1 MYRKIEN
8 QHRLSHEVAARIK
21 TLIRGEKL
29 KPGDKLPN
37 EMELTRLFGVSR
49 QTVREAVKT
58 LVSQNISEIVRGRG
72 TFVSQTPGI
81 ASDPLGLEFINSGD
95 LHLSLI
101 EARLLLEPPVARL
114 AAEKAEAEDIER
126 IGEHVQEM
134 EDIVKRREVGMPIEL
149 EFHRSIAEAT
159 KNPVI
164 MRIVPVIMDSIVKT
178 YKDAPR
184 TLEDHKQA
192 LEEHRHIFNGIR
204 EKDPEAAFA
213 AMSRHLSNSYRRTLS
228 KRRKKAGQAG

>member
-1 MYRKIEN
+1 MYQRIEN
-8 QHRLSHEVAARIK
+8 QHRLSHEVATRIK
-21 TLIRGEKL
+21 ALIQDAKI

-49 QTVREAVKT
+49 PTVREAVKS
-58 LVSQNISEIVRGRG
+58 LVSQNIIEIVRGRG

-81 ASDPLGLEFINSGD
+81 ASDPLGLEFISSGD
-95 LHLSLI
+95 LHLALI

-126 IGEHVQEM
+126 IAVHVREM
-134 EDIVKRREVGMPIEL
+134 EEIVARREVGVTTEL

-184 TLEDHKQA
+184 TLEDHRQA
-192 LEEHRHIFNGIR
+192 LEEHRGIYEEIR
-204 EKDPEAAFA
+204 GKDPEAAFA
-213 AMSRHLSNSYRRTLS
+213 AMSRHLSNSYRRTL
-228 KRRKKAGQAG
+228 RRRRNRPAGKT

>member
-1 MYRKIEN
+1 MYKKIEN
-8 QHRLSHEVAARIK
+8 QHRLSHEVADQIK

-29 KPGDKLPN
+29 KPGDKLPS

-49 QTVREAVKT
+49 PTVREAVKT
-58 LVSQNISEIVRGRG
+58 LVSQNIIEIVRGRG

-81 ASDPLGLEFINSGD
+81 SSDPLGLEFISAGD

-101 EARLLLEPPVARL
+101 EARLLLEPPVAQL
-114 AAEKAEAEDIER
+114 AAEKAEAADIER
-126 IGEHVQEM
+126 IAGHVHEM
-134 EDIVKRREVGMPIEL
+134 EDIVEHHRVDVTSEL

-184 TLEDHKQA
+184 TSEDHRQA
-192 LEEHRHIFNGIR
+192 LDEHRHIFEGIR
-204 EKDPEAAFA
+204 AGDPEAAFA
-213 AMSRHLSNSYRRTLS
+213 AMRRHLSNSYRRTLS
-228 KRRKKAGQAG
+228 KRRKKAGQSG